1 MHTRSL
7 QIENSDAGAG
17 LGLARVFIFTVLT
30 SAVFLPSPALAQLRK
45 IKVGDKMPEFSLTDA
60 NEIVFEYKHNRGRA
74 LAIVFLSPKQGQSKQ
89 AVNDIGQILRDL
101 REKGAAFDF
110 IGMVSEDA
118 DSNSLTPGTKDPNSA
133 FAMFPDAGYKLWGK
147 FGIVATPTVLIAGKD
162 DVVLW
167 IKAGYG
173 YDFAPALR
181 AHLSHAVGLL
191 KDSEVEESTKVK
203 TLKNT
208 TARARLRRHIQMAK
222 ILEQKGQVESAV
234 AEMRRA
240 QQLDPNSVTVAI
252 ELGEL
257 LCRTNQSQAALDA
270 VDGIST
276 TEKTQKAAVLLIS
289 GWAKRQMRQVDAA
302 EKLLQEAT
310 TLDPKSSRAFFEL
323 GKVYQIKQEPQK
335 AMRAYRRALALLFR
349 EPIEEQDSH

>member
-1 MHTRSL
+1 MRARSL
-7 QIENSDAGAG
+7 QIENSFSGAQAG
-17 LGLARVFIFTVLT
+17 LVRILLFTGLTI
-30 SAVFLPSPALAQLRK
+30 AVFFSSPALAQLRK
-45 IKVGDKMPEFSLTDA
+45 TKVGDKIPEFSLGDA
-60 NEIVFEYKHNRGRA
+60 NAVVFEYKHNRGRV
-74 LAIVFLSPKQGQSKQ
+74 LAIAFLSPKQHQSEQ
-89 AVNDIGQILRDL
+89 AVDDIGQILRDL
-101 REKGAAFDF
+101 RRHGVAFDF
-110 IGMVSEDA
+110 IGVVGEGA
-118 DSNSLTPGTKDPNSA
+118 DSNSLTLGTQDPNST
-133 FAMFPDAGYKLWGK
+133 FAMFPDAGYRLWGK

-181 AHLSHAVGLL
+181 AHLSQALGLL

-203 TLKNT
+203 TLNNT
-208 TARARLRRHIQMAK
+208 SALARLRRHIQMAK
-222 ILEQKGQVESAV
+222 LLEQKGQVEAAV

-240 QQLDPNSVTVAI
+240 RQLDPNSVTVAI
-252 ELGEL
+252 ELGEI

-270 VDGIST
+270 VKGISA
-276 TEKTQKAAVLLIS
+276 TEKIQKAAVLLIS

-310 TLDPKSSRAFFEL
+310 ALDPKSSRAFFEL
-323 GKVYQIKQEPQK
+323 GKVHQAKQEPQK
-335 AMRAYRRALALLFR
+335 AIRAYRRALALLFR

>member
-1 MHTRSL
+1 MRAKYL
-7 QIENSDAGAG
+7 QIENNYAGAR
-17 LGLARVFIFTVLT
+17 LGLARIVIFTVLT
-30 SAVFLPSPALAQLRK
+30 TAVFFSSPALAQLRK
-45 IKVGDKMPEFSLTDA
+45 IRVGDKVPEFSLADA
-60 NEIVFEYKHNRGRA
+60 NEIAFEYKHNRGRV
-74 LAIVFLSPKQGQSKQ
+74 LAIVFLSPNQDQSKQ

-118 DSNSLTPGTKDPNSA
+118 DSNSLTPRTKDPNSA

-173 YDFAPALR
+173 YDFAPALHAR
-181 AHLSHAVGLL
+181 LGQAVGLL
-191 KDSEVEESTKVK
+191 KDSEVEESTQVK
-203 TLKNT
+203 TLNNT

-222 ILEQKGQVESAV
+222 ILEQKGRVESAV
-234 AEMRRA
+234 AEMRKA

-252 ELGEL
+252 ELGDL

-270 VDGIST
+270 VNGIST
-276 TEKTQKAAVLLIS
+276 TEKTQEAAVLLIS
-289 GWAKRQMRQVDAA
+289 GWAKSQMGQVDDA
-302 EKLLQEAT
+302 EKLLLEAT
-310 TLDPKSSRAFFEL
+310 ALDPQSSRAFFEL

-335 AMRAYRRALALLFR
+335 AMRAYRRALALLFH
-349 EPIEEQDSH
+349 EPIEEPDSH